1 MALHRL
7 SLSARRGA
15 CPFTAAAAA
24 ALALVIAGCGGSST
38 SAASGG
44 ATTAAPA
51 AAASTTAPAQAG
63 PPRGGG
69 GRPFGGPPVVGPAA
83 AKVKAA
89 ALAKY
94 PGTIQIIQQRPD
106 GTYVAHVIRA
116 DKTEVHVL
124 VSKAFKVTGTQTGPP
139 GGRRPPSS
147 GQAPA

>member
-7 SLSARRGA
+7 SLPVRRGVH
-15 CPFTAAAAA
+15 PYTGAAAVAV
-24 ALALVIAGCGGSST
+24 ALVIAGCGGSST
-38 SAASGG
+38 NAASGG
-44 ATTAAPA
+44 ATASPA
-51 AAASTTAPAQAG
+51 AAASTTAPPQAG

-69 GRPFGGPPVVGPAA
+69 RPFGGGTPVVGPAA

-89 ALAKY
+89 ALARY

-116 DKTEVHVL
+116 DKTELHVL
-124 VSKAFKVTGTQTGPP
+124 VSKAFKVTGTPTGPP
-139 GGRRPPSS
+139 GGRRPRSS